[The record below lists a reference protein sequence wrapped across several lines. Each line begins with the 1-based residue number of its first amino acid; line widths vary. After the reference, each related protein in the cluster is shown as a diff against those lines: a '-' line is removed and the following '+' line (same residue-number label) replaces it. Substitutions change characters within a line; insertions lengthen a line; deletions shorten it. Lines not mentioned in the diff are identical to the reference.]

1 MALRNIR
8 YYNEEDTILRKKSK
22 IVKII
27 DEKTRILLDDMADT
41 MYQANGVGLAAPQI
55 GVLKRLVVIDI
66 GEGLVK
72 LVNPVIIE
80 QSGEQQDMEGCLSVP
95 DISGEVIRPQK
106 VRIKAQNENGDYFEM
121 EGTGLLARAFCHE
134 LDHLDGILFID
145 KTVPDTIIMNRID
158 EYREG

>member
-41 MYQANGVGLAAPQI
+41 MYRANGVGLAAPQI
-55 GVLKRLVVIDI
+55 GVLKRLAVIDI